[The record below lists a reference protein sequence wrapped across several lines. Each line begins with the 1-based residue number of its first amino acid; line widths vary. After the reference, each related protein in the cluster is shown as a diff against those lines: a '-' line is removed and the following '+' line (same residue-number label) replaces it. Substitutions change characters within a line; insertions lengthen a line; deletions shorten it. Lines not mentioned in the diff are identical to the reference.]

1 MRSATAPSRTP
12 GTASALKRRRGLGIG
27 DRSFQYAGNGID
39 LKSMSELEYDET
51 MTTGTLIDGAAGK
64 RASAVSNSGAVL
76 VRSVSYK
83 ILGKLYADPRR
94 RTSETYMDVHLGQG
108 DEIGDRSFQYA
119 GNGIDLKSM
128 SELEYDETMTTG
140 TLIDGAAGKRASA
153 VSNSGAVLVRSVSY
167 KILGKLYADPRR
179 KTSETYMDVH
189 LGQGDEI
196 GDRSFQYA
204 GNGIDLKSMSELEY
218 DETMTTGTLIDG
230 AAGKRASAVSNSG
243 AVLVRSVSYKILGK
257 LYADPRRKT
266 SETYMD
272 VHLGQ
277 GDEIGDRSF
286 QYAGNGIDL
295 KSMSELEYDETMTT
309 GTLIDGAAGKRASAV
324 SNSGAALVR
333 SVSYKI
339 LGKLYADP
347 RRKTSET
354 YMDVHLGQGDE
365 IGDPPLPHPGHGHH
379 LKKKTGGW

>member
-94 RTSETYMDVHLGQG
+94 KTSETYMDVHLGQG
-108 DEIGDRSFQYA
+108 DEICDRSFQYA

-179 KTSETYMDVH
+179 KTSETYMDVY

-196 GDRSFQYA
+196 GDRPFPYA
-204 GNGIDLKSMSELEY
+204 GHGIGLK
-218 DETMTTGTLIDG
+218 TKKG
-230 AAGKRASAVSNSG
+230 A
-243 AVLVRSVSYKILGK
+243 
-257 LYADPRRKT
+257 
-266 SETYMD
+266 
-272 VHLGQ
+272 
-277 GDEIGDRSF
+277 GDRRPLLPVRG
-286 QYAGNGIDL
+286 QRHRLKID
-295 KSMSELEYDETMTT
+295 E
-309 GTLIDGAAGKRASAV
+309 
-324 SNSGAALVR
+324 
-333 SVSYKI
+333 
-339 LGKLYADP
+339 
-347 RRKTSET
+347 
-354 YMDVHLGQGDE
+354 
-365 IGDPPLPHPGHGHH
+365 
-379 LKKKTGGW
+379 